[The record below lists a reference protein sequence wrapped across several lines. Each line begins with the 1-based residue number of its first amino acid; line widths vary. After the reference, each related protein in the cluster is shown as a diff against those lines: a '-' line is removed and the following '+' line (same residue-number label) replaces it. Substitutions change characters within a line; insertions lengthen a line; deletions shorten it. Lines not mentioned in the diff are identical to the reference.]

1 MQTPCGGPQLRE
13 ACSAALGSR
22 QSCPRLNAN
31 ADLVFNS
38 APPKFGHFTCKKRMP
53 NMDHLVEPP
62 FQLPASESSAGSE
75 LDMALCRLDWR
86 HTPKGPG
93 ELLGAWTAERELTD
107 RVF

>member
-1 MQTPCGGPQLRE
+1 M
-13 ACSAALGSR
+13 GSSK
-22 QSCPRLNAN
+22 SCPRLSAN

-75 LDMALCRLDWR
+75 LDMALCRLDGR

-93 ELLGAWTAERELTD
+93 ELLAAGTAAREDQRGVFLSETD
-107 RVF
+107 SE